1 MAIVTTY
8 NTLESLSEGLFKE
21 KGSKFIAY
29 AVACYSE
36 EEAKNILEGW
46 RKKHPQ
52 SRHLCYAYR
61 LGAEGNVFRMNDDG
75 EPTNSAGA
83 PILGQLQSYQLTNAL
98 IGVVRYFGGVK
109 LGVGGLVSAYRS
121 AAKEA
126 IENGSIITQEIVEW
140 LELSF
145 RYEQMPQ
152 IMNFIKKQALVITA
166 QQFEEDCSLS
176 LRVPLALVDFIT
188 NELTRFEGLTVTTK
202 GIF

>member
-1 MAIVTTY
+1 LAIVTTY

>member
-1 MAIVTTY
+1 MAIATTY

-36 EEAKNILEGW
+36 EEARSFLEGW

-75 EPTNSAGA
+75 EPNNSAGA

-98 IGVVRYFGGVK
+98 IGVIRYFGGVK

-126 IENGSIITQEIVEW
+126 IENGSIVTQEIVEW

-145 RYEQMPQ
+145 RYEEMPQ
-152 IMNFIKKQALVITA
+152 IMNFIKKQQLVINA
-166 QQFEEDCSLS
+166 QQFDEDCWLS
-176 LRVPLALVDFIT
+176 LRVPLALSEFIQ
-188 NELTRFEGLTVTTK
+188 NELTRFDEVTVTTK